1 MLFSLAAFA
10 AALVPGVSLH
20 RPLEVRRP
28 LTAQRTAPLLASE
41 TTRGQLLRAVHQ
53 VADLEAV
60 ASFYS
65 GFGMCAAESSEERM
79 LLTGSVGALDLEI
92 VRRPGSGYVA
102 GAGYA
107 GLSMR
112 VPDVA
117 AAVAAAV
124 SAGGTV
130 VREAAVIDHGPS
142 NEPEEDDETT
152 TPMLEAVVTDP
163 GGYPVLLFSAND
175 TAAAAA
181 AGEPALCCVR
191 LEVYEWK
198 ASREWWEANGMK
210 VLRWQSDVSRQASI
224 TITLGGGS
232 DEGPVAPCGPAGAEQ
247 PGSLLQLVY
256 HYGSKK
262 RGNVDCGLQAVVL
275 AAGEGDA
282 AQLTDPNSFPVVLE

>member
-1 MLFSLAAFA
+1 MAVRAAFAAEVRQAADQGAGLAAVAEGGRQAAGLAAFA

-107 GLSMR
+107 GLKGKMDGSEGEMHALSLTTKA
-112 VPDVA
+112 PD
-117 AAVAAAV
+117 
-124 SAGGTV
+124 
-130 VREAAVIDHGPS
+130 
-142 NEPEEDDETT
+142 
-152 TPMLEAVVTDP
+152 
-163 GGYPVLLFSAND
+163 
-175 TAAAAA
+175 
-181 AGEPALCCVR
+181 
-191 LEVYEWK
+191 
-198 ASREWWEANGMK
+198 
-210 VLRWQSDVSRQASI
+210 
-224 TITLGGGS
+224 
-232 DEGPVAPCGPAGAEQ
+232 
-247 PGSLLQLVY
+247 
-256 HYGSKK
+256 
-262 RGNVDCGLQAVVL
+262 
-275 AAGEGDA
+275 
-282 AQLTDPNSFPVVLE
+282 